1 MPSFGKRS
9 TEKLHTL
16 DMDLQEVL
24 NEAIKHF
31 DFSIIDG
38 HRDME
43 TQNKYFND
51 GVSQVRWPNSK
62 HNTYPSRAVD
72 IVPYPGGFENPN
84 EVFDRMATH
93 IFAAANDLGVR
104 LDWGGHWKNFKD
116 YPHFE
121 LTDD

>member
-1 MPSFGKRS
+1 MNPQ
-9 TEKLHTL
+9 
-16 DMDLQEVL
+16 LQEVM

-43 TQNKYFND
+43 AQNKYFND

-62 HNTYPSRAVD
+62 HNSFPSRAVD
-72 IVPYPGGFENPN
+72 IVPYPGGFDNPN
-84 EVFDRMATH
+84 STFDRMATYVLQ
-93 IFAAANDLGVR
+93 AANDLGVR
-104 LDWGGHWKNFKD
+104 LDWGGHWKNLQD

-121 LTDD
+121 LKDD